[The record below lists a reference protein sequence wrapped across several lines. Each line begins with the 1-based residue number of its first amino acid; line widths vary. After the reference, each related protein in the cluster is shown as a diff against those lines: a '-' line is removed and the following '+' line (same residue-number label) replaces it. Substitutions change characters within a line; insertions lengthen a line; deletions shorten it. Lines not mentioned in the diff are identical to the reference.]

1 MTTDLLA
8 RRMIET
14 ALLGLLA
21 AALFFALFPGADLAA
36 SHLFGDAAG
45 FPIAHD
51 PPWIALRYG
60 FIATSDGA
68 ILALALVLIRN
79 LLRPASPL
87 LTNAEIGF
95 GLLAYTLGPGLVA
108 NGIFKTF
115 WGRAR
120 PREIVEF
127 GGHHLFS
134 SPLLPSHECL
144 SNCSFVSGEGSAVTC
159 VALIAALL
167 LWPRCGRRGR
177 FTVVTAATCYAGCGS
192 ILRIAFGGHFLS
204 DIIFA
209 ALLMGVVVPAIY
221 LGVLHVWGGR
231 RVDAAT
237 TARQRRRPRPLPA
250 AR

>member
-1 MTTDLLA
+1 M
-8 RRMIET
+8 
-14 ALLGLLA
+14 
-21 AALFFALFPGADLAA
+21 
-36 SHLFGDAAG
+36 
-45 FPIAHD
+45 
-51 PPWIALRYG
+51 
-60 FIATSDGA
+60 
-68 ILALALVLIRN
+68 
-79 LLRPASPL
+79 
-87 LTNAEIGF
+87 
-95 GLLAYTLGPGLVA
+95 LGPGLVA
-108 NGIFKTF
+108 NGIFKTL

-159 VALIAALL
+159 VALIAVLL
-167 LWPRCGRRGR
+167 LWPRCGWRGR
-177 FTVVTAATCYAGCGS
+177 FTVVTAATFYAACGS

-221 LGVLHVWGGR
+221 LGVTQFSGSGQ
-231 RVDAAT
+231 VDGAT
-237 TARQRRRPRPLPA
+237 TAQAKRPRPLPA